1 MLFPDL
7 FLVLFFWLHHAACR
21 ILVPHPGIK
30 PKPSVVKLWSPN
42 HQTSR
47 KFSGSISCDW
57 FYFLSCFLPFLIFY
71 CKLNIM
77 GPSVFRF
84 LLSFWVRPIF
94 EVFKTDFFF
103 FFWSVFCPSW
113 DLSFWPGM
121 ELRPSAVKAPCP
133 YHWPPGISVRFFWL
147 SWVKIFSCS
156 INSWLQ
162 HVGSSALPRGQTPC
176 IGVPVWSLSLDYQE
190 SLSEVFK
197 ALLKGLLWRSSG

>member
-84 LLSFWVRPIF
+84 LLSFWVRPIV
-94 EVFKTDFFF
+94 EVFKTAFF
-103 FFWSVFCPSW
+103 VFV
-113 DLSFWPGM
+113 LLLFM
-121 ELRPSAVKAPCP
+121 A
-133 YHWPPGISVRFFWL
+133 
-147 SWVKIFSCS
+147 
-156 INSWLQ
+156 
-162 HVGSSALPRGQTPC
+162 TPC
-176 IGVPVWSLSLDYQE
+176 GLRMQYLNSQTRDQTCAPAFFNHWTSREVPSI
-190 SLSEVFK
+190 
-197 ALLKGLLWRSSG
+197 AL

>member
-30 PKPSVVKLWSPN
+30 PKPFVVKLWGPN

-47 KFSGSISCDW
+47 KFPGSISCDW

-103 FFWSVFCPSW
+103 FFGLCSALHEISVQMIIHRQYFLDNANQSPSAILLCFKVSVF
-113 DLSFWPGM
+113 
-121 ELRPSAVKAPCP
+121 
-133 YHWPPGISVRFFWL
+133 FFFFL
-147 SWVKIFSCS
+147 V
-156 INSWLQ
+156 
-162 HVGSSALPRGQTPC
+162 
-176 IGVPVWSLSLDYQE
+176 
-190 SLSEVFK
+190 
-197 ALLKGLLWRSSG
+197 

>member
-47 KFSGSISCDW
+47 KFPGSISCDW

-103 FFWSVFCPSW
+103 FFGLC
-113 DLSFWPGM
+113 
-121 ELRPSAVKAPCP
+121 
-133 YHWPPGISVRFFWL
+133 
-147 SWVKIFSCS
+147 
-156 INSWLQ
+156 
-162 HVGSSALPRGQTPC
+162 SALHEILVSDQGWNWGPRQWKRSVLTTDRQGFPW
-176 IGVPVWSLSLDYQE
+176 GFFGW
-190 SLSEVFK
+190 
-197 ALLKGLLWRSSG
+197 AGWRSLVAAL